1 MTSVSVSVLSADI
14 FYFNQMV
21 DRLVVQVQDAVKALS
36 MGDTD
41 AFQSDID
48 QASSVVKDADN
59 SKQVKETMSKVL
71 KHKRLSFETFLNFKV
86 LVMISDNTLKDCS
99 FISRIWHHNISETFT
114 VASFI
119 GNSTCIWNTWM
130 ERMLRWYD

>member
-14 FYFNQMV
+14 FFFNQMV

-71 KHKRLSFETFLNFKV
+71 KHKRLSCETFLNFKV

-99 FISRIWHHNISETFT
+99 FISRI
-114 VASFI
+114 
-119 GNSTCIWNTWM
+119 
-130 ERMLRWYD
+130 